1 MLQCRTVHRI
11 GQIRHVTQAALLLL
25 EDCFASGPFGVADML
40 MAANHVA
47 ARHFGEGAP
56 RFEWTF
62 VGAAAGPVRTSNG
75 LDVPAQEGLR
85 EAPFDL
91 VFVPAAYY
99 RGRAAFGRW
108 LRAQRPA
115 AAWLRRQHRAGA
127 VLATYGAG
135 SFLLGEAGLLDGR
148 AAATSWWL
156 ERQFRER
163 YPRARL
169 ESTELITDDER
180 IVCAG
185 APALMLYLV
194 VKLVERF
201 MSPGIA
207 LRTVRATQIDLGHA
221 VHSPYLHERY
231 EAAAEDPLVNAARYR
246 MQRSLA
252 HGPGVAALAAELGV
266 SQSTLIR
273 RFKRTLGVSPQM
285 FQQGLRVEAA
295 RQWLETSRLPLD
307 EIIARVGYSDVS
319 SFTRLF
325 QQRVG
330 MTPGAYRQR
339 YGEPGRGADAA

>member
-1 MLQCRTVHRI
+1 MLQCRTFHGI
-11 GQIRHVTQAALLLL
+11 GQIRHITHVALLLL
-25 EDCFASGPFGVADML
+25 EDCFASGLMGVADML
-40 MAANHVA
+40 TAANHVA
-47 ARHFGEGAP
+47 GRHFGADAP

-62 VGAAAGPVRTSNG
+62 TGVTAAPVRACNG
-75 LDVPAQEGLR
+75 LDIPVQEALR

-91 VFVPAAYY
+91 VLVPAAYY
-99 RGRAAFGRW
+99 RGRAWFGRW

-115 AAWLRRQHRAGA
+115 AAWLRRQWQGGA

-148 AAATSWWL
+148 VAATSWWL

-169 ESTELITDDER
+169 ETSELIVDDER
-180 IVCAG
+180 IVSAG
-185 APALMLYLV
+185 AAALLLYLV
-194 VKLVERF
+194 VKLIERF

-231 EAAAEDPLVNAARYR
+231 EAGRDDPLVNAARYR
-246 MQRSLA
+246 MQQSLA
-252 HGPGVAALAAELGV
+252 QAPAVAALAAELGI

-285 FQQGLRVEAA
+285 FLQGLRVEAA

-330 MTPGAYRQR
+330 MTPGAYRLR
-339 YGEPGRGADAA
+339 YGDLQGPA